1 MYVNNCVYIC
11 STINNKTN
19 KMNNTIKLLKQTIE
33 TSKEDLKKFS
43 RQLQM
48 ENGRIISHNY
58 VISVAGVYT
67 ITSKN
72 GMLDYKL
79 NTEFPSYFTKEDAEA
94 NIEALKVNDDRE
106 ITVVNRHKW
115 YNERI
120 ENIKNF
126 IEVTEKAILNL
137 K

>member
-1 MYVNNCVYIC
+1 
-11 STINNKTN
+11 
-19 KMNNTIKLLKQTIE
+19 MNNTIKLLKQTIE
-33 TSKEDLKKFS
+33 TSKNNLKKFS
-43 RQLQM
+43 HQLQM

-67 ITSKN
+67 MTSKN
-72 GMLDYKL
+72 GMLHYKS
-79 NTEFPSYFTKEDAEA
+79 NNEFPSYFTKESAEA
-94 NIEALKVNDDRE
+94 NVKALKVNDDRE
-106 ITVVNRHKW
+106 ITIVNRHKW

-126 IEVTEKAILNL
+126 IEVTEKAILSL